1 MHALR
6 RSTMAATAKY
16 PISALPLAPSPALLI
31 HALVPDP
38 HTPDP
43 AAFRRLQAETPS
55 AQRRARV
62 RPQH

>member
-1 MHALR
+1 
-6 RSTMAATAKY
+6 MAATAKY